1 MDWCELQIR
10 VPVARL
16 EQAEAIANMAV
27 PYGIYT
33 EDYSDLEVAAQEIAH
48 IDLIDEDLIAKDRQT
63 AIIHIY
69 ISKEENPAEAAAY
82 LTALYQAEGIPFTL
96 QTETIREADWAD
108 GWKPFFKC
116 TPIGKRLLIKPQWES
131 YHGTDRTVL
140 EIDPGAAFG
149 TGTHA
154 TTRMC
159 LEVLDQ
165 AVQPG
170 LQVLDIGSGSGI
182 LSIAALLLGARQA
195 VGVDI
200 DATAVRVATEN
211 AAINGVQDR
220 VTYLQGDLTAKVQGQ
235 FDIVCANIVADAI
248 IALLQ
253 DVARF
258 LKPGGIFL
266 CSGIIDVRK
275 QDVLDAFAKN
285 GFAVQQ
291 THTFENWYAFVAV
304 PKEGAQ

>member
-1 MDWCELQIR
+1 MDWCELQIK

-33 EDYSDLEVAAQEIAH
+33 EDYSDLEIAAQTIAH
-48 IDLIDEDLIAKDRQT
+48 IDLIDEELVAKDRST

-82 LTALYQAEGIPFTL
+82 LTALYEAEGIPFTL

-116 TPIGKRLLIKPQWES
+116 TPVGNRLLIKPQWEKWE
-131 YHGTDRTVL
+131 GEGRTIL

-159 LEVLDQ
+159 LEVLDEKVQ
-165 AVQPG
+165 AGQT
-170 LQVLDIGSGSGI
+170 VLDIGSGSGI
-182 LSIAALLLGARQA
+182 LSIAAVLLGAKSA

-200 DATAVRVATEN
+200 DATAVRVAAEN
-211 AAINGVQDR
+211 AAMNRVQDR
-220 VTYLQGDLTAKVQGQ
+220 VQYLQGDLTDKVSGR

-248 IALLQ
+248 ISLQQ
-253 DVARF
+253 DVAGF

-266 CSGIIDVRK
+266 CSGIIDVRSD
-275 QDVLDAFAKN
+275 DVLAAFQKN
-285 GFAVQQ
+285 NFEILE
-291 THTFENWYAFVAV
+291 THTYENWYAFVAQ
-304 PKEGAQ
+304 PKGGAQ

>member
-1 MDWCELQIR
+1 MDWCELQIK
-10 VPVARL
+10 VPVAQL
-16 EQAEAIANMAV
+16 YEAEAIANMAV

-33 EDYSDLEVAAQEIAH
+33 EDYSDLEIAAQEIAH
-48 IDLIDEDLIAKDRQT
+48 IDLIDEELVAKDRNT

-69 ISKEENPAEAAAY
+69 INKGDNPAEAAAY
-82 LTALYQAEGIPFTL
+82 LTALYEAQGIPFTL
-96 QTETIREADWAD
+96 HTETIREADWAD

-116 TPIGKRLLIKPQWES
+116 TPVGNRLLIKPQWET
-131 YHGTDRTVL
+131 YEGEDRTVL

-159 LEVLDQ
+159 LEVLDAKVSTGQ
-165 AVQPG
+165 T
-170 LQVLDIGSGSGI
+170 VLDIGSGSGI
-182 LSIAALLLGARQA
+182 LSIAALLLGAKSA

-200 DATAVRVATEN
+200 DATAVRVAAEN
-211 AAINGVQDR
+211 AAMNGVQDR
-220 VTYLQGDLTAKVQGQ
+220 VQYLQGDLTDKVQGQ

-248 IALLQ
+248 ISLQQ

-275 QDVLDAFAKN
+275 DDVLAAFEKN
-285 GFAVQQ
+285 GFKILE
-291 THTFENWYAFVAV
+291 THIYENWYAFVAQ
-304 PKEGAQ
+304 PEGGAQ

>member
-1 MDWCELQIR
+1 MDWCELQIK

-33 EDYSDLEVAAQEIAH
+33 EDYSDLEIAAQTIAH
-48 IDLIDEDLIAKDRQT
+48 IDLIDEELVAKDRST

-69 ISKEENPAEAAAY
+69 ISKEEAPAEAAAY
-82 LTALYQAEGIPFTL
+82 LTALYEAEGIPFTL

-116 TPIGKRLLIKPQWES
+116 TPIGKRLLIKPRWEK
-131 YHGTDRTVL
+131 YAGEPRTVL

-159 LEVLDQ
+159 LEVLDAKVVSGQ
-165 AVQPG
+165 T
-170 LQVLDIGSGSGI
+170 VLDIGSGSGI
-182 LSIAALLLGARQA
+182 LSIAAVLLGAESA

-200 DATAVRVATEN
+200 DATAVRVAAEN
-211 AAINGVQDR
+211 AAMNKVQDR
-220 VTYLQGDLTAKVQGQ
+220 VQYLQGDLTDKVSGQ

-248 IALLQ
+248 ISLQQ
-253 DVARF
+253 DVAGF

-266 CSGIIDVRK
+266 CSGIIDVRSD
-275 QDVLDAFAKN
+275 DVLAAFQKN
-285 GFAVQQ
+285 NFEILE
-291 THTFENWYAFVAV
+291 THTYENWYAFVAQ
-304 PKEGAQ
+304 PKGGAQ